1 MADEIVVSLR
11 LEEGNT
17 RQQFQAL
24 NAALVDVR
32 SELNASNKA
41 LRDNA
46 KERDALNKKIQES
59 GEATEQE
66 AARLRRLNEDRV
78 KLKKTN
84 ADLVQSFSGLSA
96 QFREARNDVSGLT
109 DAGLRFRDV
118 LTSATVAAL
127 KETGVIGQLS
137 VRLDHLRASQDR
149 LTAEFRDGKISAEQY
164 KQQIDAVGREAQQT
178 SAQLGELNGKVDRI
192 TTEFREG
199 RITAEQYRAGVA
211 SINSG
216 ISQQKAAIGQGVS
229 SLKSYAAGM
238 FGVVTVAMAVM
249 RVLSDAAQTVLE
261 FDQAMA
267 GIRALG
273 SEFADQ
279 AQEISQALI
288 EIGPQLGRTPK
299 EAAEGFTELAKAGL
313 SVEQILNGGLKA
325 ALALSAAGGI
335 AVGDSAEYMASAL
348 AQFNLEGEDAAHV
361 SDLLAKGANIAQGGV
376 GDMAQA
382 MAQAGLVANGFGL
395 SIDETIGGLTAF
407 ANAGL
412 IGSDA
417 GTSLRSALV
426 RLENPTKQA
435 RDAMQK
441 YGIEVTNSKGEFLSL
456 AEIAGNLRQGLAG
469 VTEAQRTQTLA
480 MIFGQD
486 ALRVANI
493 LYEEGRDGIEKY
505 TEAVND
511 SGFAIR
517 TAAEQMNSVAGEFTK
532 AGAAWDAFVLSVDKG
547 DGVLSRVF
555 KGAASA
561 LRELFV
567 TMSRDFTDAGQQ
579 VFDRV
584 RAQAVALGQ
593 TAEAADNAALA
604 AARAADSFAKAAA
617 AAFKGNIGS
626 GKAAAENIALI
637 SEEYLAAID
646 AAKGYADTEDGLKKT
661 RIELATAEK
670 VAHDKRI
677 AYAKAERDEVT
688 KNNSTNS
695 AYLASLSHRAAQE
708 SAAADETVRAIQK
721 VVKEREAAIEEAERK
736 KAVEGDASAAAV
748 EGDEEQV
755 KSSGKV
761 AASISNVAG
770 SVADLS
776 ERIKE
781 LKAQQAQSTD
791 SAQFATYQSQIDELD
806 KSVRDI
812 TGETLRALEAEMQK
826 LADATPRR
834 IGIVQPDL
842 GDGRGSFDP
851 EAARK
856 AQLKN
861 LADLEDQ
868 VRIDQIRGI
877 RDFDN
882 ERMILEQKYA
892 AGIIKSRE
900 ELNAELERLDREQ
913 TAAQENEMNQV
924 LGAFSQIAQSIND
937 IDTLSTNKRIAEIDR
952 RIRAEEEAGNDAS
965 ALRAERDREEKELA
979 VRTAKRERAVAILTI
994 AVQTASAIAKAVS
1007 SSAAGDPYT
1016 LVARIALAVAAVVAA
1031 MAKASTSI
1039 SAASADGFA
1048 TGGEVKRTPSGK
1060 GGRVE
1065 PHHGKVIRRANG
1077 DNRLITAYVGEVIL
1091 NERQKATLQ
1100 RIAGPDIFARIGVP
1114 GMGRVSQGMRSTMP
1128 IGFAT
1133 GGIVPLTAQAS
1144 PETVVR
1150 VDNSNV
1156 LAETL
1161 GQEVIVRV
1169 TDINKAQGRVARVR
1183 DRSRA

>member
-118 LTSATVAAL
+118 LTSATVTAL
-127 KETGVIGQLS
+127 KEAGVIGQLS
-137 VRLDHLRASQDR
+137 VRLDHLRESQDR
-149 LTAEFRDGKISAEQY
+149 LTAEYRDGKISAEQY
-164 KQQIDAVGREAQQT
+164 KQQIDAIGREAQQT
-178 SAQLGELNGKVDRI
+178 STQLGELNGKVDRI

-216 ISQQKAAIGQGVS
+216 IEKQSKALSGAVS
-229 SLKSYAAGM
+229 NLKSYALGM
-238 FGVVTVAMAVM
+238 FGAVAAVAAVG
-249 RVLSDAAQTVLE
+249 RVFGDAADTVLE

-273 SEFADQ
+273 DEFAAQ
-279 AQEISQALI
+279 ADTIAESLI
-288 EIGPQLGRTPK
+288 RIGPSLGRTPK

-313 SVEQILNGGLKA
+313 DTATILGGGLSA

-376 GDMAQA
+376 EDMAQA

-441 YGIEVTNSKGEFLSL
+441 YGIEVTNAKGEFLSL
-456 AEIAGNLRQGLAG
+456 AQIAGNLRQGLAG

-493 LYEEGRDGIEKY
+493 LYEEGREGIEKY

-511 SGFAIR
+511 SGFALR
-517 TAAEQMNSVAGEFTK
+517 TAAEQLNSVSGDFDK
-532 AGAAWDAFVLSVDKG
+532 LGAAWDAFILSVDKG
-547 DGVLSRVF
+547 EGVISRVF
-555 KGAASA
+555 SGAAQA
-561 LRELFV
+561 ARQLLQNL
-567 TMSRDFTDAGQQ
+567 SRDFSDAQQ
-579 VFDRV
+579 EIFDLT
-584 RAQAVALGQ
+584 RAQAIALGASVDE
-593 TAEAADNAALA
+593 AEAAADKAANAARDFA
-604 AARAADSFAKAAA
+604 QAARAGFAEDLTAPVVERIEK
-617 AAFKGNIGS
+617 
-626 GKAAAENIALI
+626 I
-637 SEEYLAAID
+637 SVDYVAAID
-646 AAKGYADTEDGLKKT
+646 AAQGYADTVSGLRQTNVALSIAEEEAQQK
-661 RIELATAEK
+661 RLAYYRANSELAKGANSSREAELSS
-670 VAHDKRI
+670 I
-677 AYAKAERDEVT
+677 ANAA
-688 KNNSTNS
+688 
-695 AYLASLSHRAAQE
+695 RAE
-708 SAAADETVRAIQK
+708 SAAADETVRAIKK
-721 VVKEREAAIEEAERK
+721 VVKAREAVIEEAERR

-755 KSSGKV
+755 KSSAKV

-791 SAQFATYQSQIDELD
+791 SAQFATYQAQIDELD
-806 KSVRDI
+806 KSIRDI
-812 TGETLRALEAEMQK
+812 TGETLRALEAEMK
-826 LADATPRR
+826 KMAEATPRR
-834 IGIVQPDL
+834 IGIIQPDL
-842 GDGRGSFDP
+842 GGDRGSFDP

-861 LADLEDQ
+861 LSDREDQ
-868 VRIDQIRGI
+868 FRIDQIRGI

-913 TAAQENEMNQV
+913 TAAQENELNQV
-924 LGAFSQIAQSIND
+924 LGAFSEIAQSINN
-937 IDTLSTNKRIAEIDR
+937 IDTISTNKRIAEIDR
-952 RIRAEEEAGNDAS
+952 RISAEEEAGNDAS
-965 ALRAERDREEKELA
+965 TLRAERDREERELA
-979 VRTAKRERAVAILTI
+979 IRTANRERAVAILTI
-994 AVQTASAIAKAVS
+994 AVQTAAAIAKAVS

-1031 MAKASTSI
+1031 MAKASASI

-1114 GMGRVSQGMRSTMP
+1114 GMGRVSQGMRSNMP